1 MKKRITAFALS
12 LSCIGALASCG
23 SGGSP
28 SSGTAGS
35 SSENTNASAENAVTE
50 VSVSTTETVTEAVEQ
65 KEKKPIKSYEKR
77 HFNVSG
83 DCLYREDYSYNDNG
97 QLESYILWTT
107 ANTNTVVYMTTVQYE
122 YDGSGKL
129 VKSTRTFTDNKDA
142 QQLMYDIE
150 KKEGFYKY
158 GFGFGNTAEEAAGN
172 YYSVDEYNDE
182 GWITS
187 TKRYS
192 KSGGN
197 ALLSEVVYEYEDKT
211 TQYEGGLM
219 GPKTIWVTMHVQPV
233 NGDSTGTRVE
243 IFSYN
248 TGREN
253 SWNYSD
259 WSQKS
264 KAGRT
269 DKFNNDG
276 TVAYSTAYDGT
287 EQLVG
292 GEFQNDSKS
301 YEIRYTYDEYDNI
314 LTEKKY
320 LMTGQKI
327 NSQSGSASGSG
338 SSTKK
343 TVQPPKMTLPDIESY
358 GTLDS
363 YVEYKYTYQ

>member
-1 MKKRITAFALS
+1 MIKKRITAFALS

-28 SSGTAGS
+28 SSETSGS
-35 SSENTNASAENAVTE
+35 SSESTVTE
-50 VSVSTTETVTEAVEQ
+50 VSGSTTETVTEAVEQ
-65 KEKKPIKSYEKR
+65 KEKKPIKSYEKK

-107 ANTNTVVYMTTVQYE
+107 ANTNTIVYMTTVQYE

-158 GFGFGNTAEEAAGN
+158 GFGFGNTAEEEAGN
-172 YYSVDEYNDE
+172 YYSVDEYDDE

-197 ALLSEVVYEYEDKT
+197 ALLSEVVYVYEDVTNPGDKT
-211 TQYEGGLM
+211 LYGIDKSIKVLSYVKSLNGESSGSFYE
-219 GPKTIWVTMHVQPV
+219 T
-233 NGDSTGTRVE
+233 
-243 IFSYN
+243 FSYKGEKCVKRYLSCSEFHSSASIQD
-248 TGREN
+248 T
-253 SWNYSD
+253 Y
-259 WSQKS
+259 
-264 KAGRT
+264 
-269 DKFNNDG
+269 NNDG
-276 TVAYSTAYDGT
+276 TIAYTTISEDGK
-287 EQLVG
+287 Q
-292 GEFQNDSKS
+292 
-301 YEIRYTYDEYDNI
+301 YETRYTFDEYDNI

-327 NSQSGSASGSG
+327 NSKSGSASGSG

-363 YVEYKYTYQ
+363 YVEYKYTYK